1 MMDAIPNAGPDAMPK
16 TGSIRKIAL
25 NLAGRIDNFG
35 VAEKIYSIVA
45 LLVILTTFLVVMS
58 IQSVRLQT
66 AYRHLL
72 ASSATAA
79 INIERVNGLIYAIVM
94 ESRGIYM
101 STDRT
106 KVKQFGDELLKRNHE
121 LADVVAGWQETV
133 RFDDAAQFSAFKQ
146 RITQFIEF
154 RKELV
159 RRATQISP
167 AAGRE
172 WGDNDANRALRSQL
186 NADLEAFAA
195 IYADRAG
202 DVAELDDKSR
212 YASWYLLALGLG
224 VLMLAALNVF
234 VMRKQVIG
242 PLSEITEATALIA
255 AGKLDLDVP
264 LVCRKDEIGHLARAV
279 RNFRDATC
287 RNLELEQLEIGTA
300 KQRDTAVGERDQL
313 TDKYHATKWQLSA
326 AVNSMPQGMIMLDP
340 AAKVLAVNDQYR
352 KMYGLPSTIK
362 TGSSLQEILQHRAK
376 NGLFAG
382 NVAQDLAAIVARI
395 AKRQPSADEITLGDG
410 RVFSIKERPMDGGGV
425 VAVHDDI
432 TEQRRSQRIL
442 ERTEQ
447 FLATIIENV
456 PQGIVAKDA
465 RSLRYVFVNRAA
477 EEMIG
482 MSRAEIMGKTARE
495 LFSAETA
502 ELLERRDRQ
511 LLAQEQQLD
520 AIIDTVDNP
529 VRGRRTVA
537 IRRLQVDGPDRESH
551 LLVSMIEDRTDQAH
565 AAGVAA

>member
-94 ESRGIYM
+94 ESRGVHM
-101 STDRT
+101 STDRP
-106 KVKQFGDELLKRNHE
+106 KVKQFGDELLKRNRE
-121 LADVVAGWQETV
+121 LADVVAGWEETV

-255 AGKLDLDVP
+255 AGNLDFDVP
-264 LVCRKDEIGHLARAV
+264 LSCRKEEIGHLARAV
-279 RNFRDATC
+279 RNFRDAPC

-456 PQGIVAKDA
+456 PQAIVAKDA
-465 RSLRYVFVNRAA
+465 RNLRYVLVNRAA
-477 EEMIG
+477 EAMIG

-502 ELLERRDRQ
+502 ELIERRDRQ
-511 LLAQEQQLD
+511 LLGQEHQLE
-520 AIIDTVDNP
+520 AIVDTVDNP
-529 VRGRRTVA
+529 VRGRRTIAV
-537 IRRLQVDGPDRESH
+537 RRLQVGGPDRESH
-551 LLVSMIEDRTDQAH
+551 LFVSMIEDRTDQA
-565 AAGVAA
+565 

>member
-25 NLAGRIDNFG
+25 NPAGRIDNFG